1 MTYETLTVERDGPL
15 AILTLNRP
23 ARLNAMSTAM
33 TYDLPAAMNA
43 LLDDEAVRAVLLT
56 GAGRGFCAGA
66 DLKDMHEGNQG
77 GGGRRERRDDGDS
90 LRDRINPMLVRM
102 ATASKPIIAAVNGP
116 AAGVG
121 CGLALSAD
129 IVLAARSAIFL
140 QAFVRLGVVPDGGS
154 SWILPRLIGRERAAA
169 MMLLGEE
176 VPAETALGWGM
187 VHKVLDDAQ
196 LMPAARALAEKMAN
210 GPTRAYASIK
220 RMIAASTENDLPAQL
235 ALEAECQTAA
245 FRTADSREGVAA
257 FVEKRAAKFVG
268 R

>member
-1 MTYETLTVERDGPL
+1 MEYETLTVERDGPL
-15 AILTLNRP
+15 ATLTLNRP
-23 ARLNAMSTAM
+23 ARLNAMSGAM

-43 LLDDEAVRAVLLT
+43 LLDDESVRAILLT

-66 DLKDMHEGNQG
+66 DLKDIHAGNQNAGREQRGDG
-77 GGGRRERRDDGDS
+77 GAS

-102 ATASKPIIAAVNGP
+102 ATAPKPIIAAVNGP

-121 CGLALSAD
+121 CGLALAAD
-129 IVLAARSAIFL
+129 IVLAARSAVFL

-176 VPAETALGWGM
+176 VRAETAHAWGM
-187 VHKVLDDAQ
+187 VHQLFDDAE
-196 LMPAARALAEKMAN
+196 LMPKARALATRMAN

-220 RMIAASTENDLPAQL
+220 RMIAASTENDLPRQL
-235 ALEAECQTAA
+235 ALEAECQDAA

-257 FVEKRAAKFVG
+257 FVEKRAAKFQG